1 MIYGYARVS
10 TNGQA
15 RDGNSMEA
23 QVKALREAGAV
34 RIFSDVYS
42 GKAMHR
48 PELDKLLKVIGDRDT
63 LIITKLDR
71 IARSLLQGV
80 QLLEGLSESG
90 VIVEVLNMGVIDN
103 TATGRLIR
111 NIMLAF
117 SEFEHD
123 MIVQRTREGK
133 AIARQNANFRDGRP
147 KKYSRV
153 QIDHALELLRSHSY
167 KQVERM
173 TGISIAT
180 IYRAKMLKP
189 RASPRPRTSQ
199 STSQSYR
206 EQSAFLPLTLTP
218 PLPSTLEEPQRLME

>member
-80 QLLEGLSESG
+80 QLLERLSERG
-90 VIVEVLNMGVIDN
+90 VIVEVLNMGVIDD

-111 NIMLAF
+111 NIMLSF

-147 KKYSRV
+147 KKYNRE

-180 IYRAKMLKP
+180 IYRAKIE
-189 RASPRPRTSQ
+189 RAK
-199 STSQSYR
+199 
-206 EQSAFLPLTLTP
+206 
-218 PLPSTLEEPQRLME
+218 EPEHANS